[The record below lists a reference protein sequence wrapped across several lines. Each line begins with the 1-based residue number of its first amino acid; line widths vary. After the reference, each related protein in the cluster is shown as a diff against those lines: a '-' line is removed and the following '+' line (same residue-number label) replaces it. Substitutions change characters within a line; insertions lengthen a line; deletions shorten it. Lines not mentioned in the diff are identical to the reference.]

1 MIYQSSMTIAHHH
14 SMDTHDSI
22 QVFDVSSNAKIPPD
36 DRRLAVSSGIPPI
49 QEGGGKSFRLPLD
62 VDLPANNGKMVDRVD
77 GVADNVIGGALGDTI
92 AAGIPPTQG
101 GGGESLGSPLDAD
114 LPAADQDDET
124 ESTGG
129 SETDSDLA
137 EVDEGDAD
145 TECSTS
151 CNVTDG
157 APSVAI
163 PVGIPPIQG
172 RGGESIRL
180 PLDEDLPTDVVKIF
194 YAVGNTSSDV
204 ADGTSDDATI
214 AAYDAPAAEANQQ
227 EGHTSGKSN
236 NESAGSSADGP
247 GEPALQEGH
256 TRGGSVDKSLE
267 GSASNV
273 DRGPVSF
280 ETHPAAMEACTPAVV
295 GPVWAETKETF
306 RNLLGA
312 GLEEPQR
319 NTGEAF
325 EEPQRNASGVLKQ
338 SKRHLAITDT
348 PGLVRGQLWESYQ
361 GIIHGYEEWWT
372 NGKRKPRVRVYRGPY
387 RDRVNPRWPGT
398 RYRDLRFVT

>member
-1 MIYQSSMTIAHHH
+1 MDEDDAH
-14 SMDTHDSI
+14 
-22 QVFDVSSNAKIPPD
+22 
-36 DRRLAVSSGIPPI
+36 
-49 QEGGGKSFRLPLD
+49 
-62 VDLPANNGKMVDRVD
+62 
-77 GVADNVIGGALGDTI
+77 
-92 AAGIPPTQG
+92 
-101 GGGESLGSPLDAD
+101 
-114 LPAADQDDET
+114 
-124 ESTGG
+124 
-129 SETDSDLA
+129 
-137 EVDEGDAD
+137 

-157 APSVAI
+157 APSAAI

-172 RGGESIRL
+172 KGGESIRL

-214 AAYDAPAAEANQQ
+214 AAYGTHHAAEANQQ

-247 GEPALQEGH
+247 GEPALQEEH

-319 NTGEAF
+319 TDTGEAF
-325 EEPQRNASGVLKQ
+325 EEPQRNRGGCQWSSQAVETTSGDYG
-338 SKRHLAITDT
+338 H
-348 PGLVRGQLWESYQ
+348 PGIGPWATMGKLSGYNSWIRGMVD
-361 GIIHGYEEWWT
+361 EW
-372 NGKRKPRVRVYRGPY
+372 
-387 RDRVNPRWPGT
+387 
-398 RYRDLRFVT
+398 